1 MFNRNNEMLKT
12 AFVNPKQ
19 WFGFIRLFLLVKK
32 PISFIHIYLTLPDSR
47 LSEDQLKIRYRHRGI
62 IKSIEIRG
70 PHDYCTF
77 FEVYCRRDYSA
88 DVKKSVVVD
97 VGSNIGITTRF
108 FLENQATFIYLFEP
122 DRDNVEILKRN
133 LRNFKGRYQ
142 LNEKALGIA
151 TGMGIFQSEK
161 TGRYGRLIENSTQTS
176 LNSRESLMEV
186 IGVEEALDKVLQNH
200 NQIGLLKIDIE
211 GLELEVISAIPEFQK
226 LKIAKIQYEIYP
238 KGVIT
243 I

>member
-12 AFVNPKQ
+12 AFFNPKQ
-19 WFGFIRLFLLVKK
+19 WIGFIRLFLLVKN
-32 PISFIHIYLTLPDSR
+32 PISFIYIYLTLPDSR
-47 LSEDQLKIRYRHRGI
+47 LSDDSLKIRYRDRGI
-62 IKSIEIRG
+62 VNSIEIRG

-88 DVKKSVVVD
+88 NVKKSVVVD
-97 VGSNIGITTRF
+97 VGSNIGITARF

-133 LRNFKGRYQ
+133 LTNFKGRYQ
-142 LNEKALGIA
+142 LNEKALGIT
-151 TGMGIFQSEK
+151 TGMGIFQGEK
-161 TGRYGRLIENSTQTS
+161 TGRYGRLSENSTLTS
-176 LNSRESLMEV
+176 VNSRETLVEV
-186 IGVEEALDKVLQNH
+186 IGVEEALDMVLRNH
-200 NQIGLLKIDIE
+200 DQIGLLKIDIE
-211 GLELEVISAIPEFQK
+211 GLELEVIDAIPEFQK

-238 KGVIT
+238 EGVIT